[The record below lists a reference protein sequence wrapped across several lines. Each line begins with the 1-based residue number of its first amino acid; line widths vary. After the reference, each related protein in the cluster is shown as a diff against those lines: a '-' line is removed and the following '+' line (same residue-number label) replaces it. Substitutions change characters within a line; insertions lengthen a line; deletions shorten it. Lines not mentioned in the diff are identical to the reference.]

1 MRTPLLLTFV
11 ALAVIS
17 CSTRVETVT
26 TFHAQYQYALAY
38 PTEDVHAG
46 EVRSLVWKATQA
58 AWSAQQPPP
67 LRLCFALMGAYAN
80 VQDLKTSNQ
89 TSSRPSCPI
98 SGRNV
103 VFASDALVADATSG
117 TDLIQELRLP
127 ADLAPGY
134 YNIVQVSAYDDGNA
148 MSGAGIMHVVARP

>member
-1 MRTPLLLTFV
+1 MRTPLVFTFV
-11 ALAVIS
+11 ALAVMS
-17 CSTRVETVT
+17 CSARVETAN

-46 EVRSLVWKATQA
+46 EVRTLVWKATQA

-80 VQDLKTSNQ
+80 VQDLKASNQ
-89 TSSRPSCPI
+89 TPSRPSCPI
-98 SGRNV
+98 TAANA
-103 VFASDALVADATSG
+103 VFASDALVADAMSG
-117 TDLIQELRLP
+117 TDLVQELRLP